1 MDKMSEQMVL
11 RRQMEKIKQSKTEIL
26 ECKKYTKSKKKKIL
40 NVVNILSDTE
50 KFCDLKS
57 KVIGK
62 YTKLKHKEKYA

>member
-1 MDKMSEQMVL
+1 MVL

-26 ECKKYTKSKKKKIL
+26 ECKKYTKSKKKKKIL
-40 NVVNILSDTE
+40 NVVNIRSDTE

>member
-1 MDKMSEQMVL
+1 
-11 RRQMEKIKQSKTEIL
+11 MEKIKQSKTEIL
-26 ECKKYTKSKKKKIL
+26 ECKKYTKSKKKKKIL
-40 NVVNILSDTE
+40 NVVNIRSDTE